1 VKDLK
6 QSMVAGV
13 TGAHGVNAHGL
24 VVLVF
29 LSQNV
34 NVTIQFQ
41 LLGESSVWVNVEG
54 IKSAT
59 SRWA

>member
-1 VKDLK
+1 
-6 QSMVAGV
+6 MVAGA
-13 TGAHGVNAHGL
+13 TGALGVNAHGL
-24 VVLVF
+24 AVLVF

-41 LLGESSVWVNVEG
+41 LLGESSVWVNVGG

-59 SRWA
+59 SR

>member
-1 VKDLK
+1 
-6 QSMVAGV
+6 MVVGV
-13 TGAHGVNAHGL
+13 IGAHGVNAHGL
-24 VVLVF
+24 AVLVF

-41 LLGESSVWVNVEG
+41 LLEESSVWVNVEG

-59 SRWA
+59 SR

>member
-1 VKDLK
+1 VKGLK

-13 TGAHGVNAHGL
+13 TGAHGVNARGL
-24 VVLVF
+24 AVLAF
-29 LSQNV
+29 PSQNG

-59 SRWA
+59 SR

>member
-1 VKDLK
+1 
-6 QSMVAGV
+6 MVAGV

-24 VVLVF
+24 VVLAF

-34 NVTIQFQ
+34 SVTIQFQ
-41 LLGESSVWVNVEG
+41 LLEGSFVWVNVED

-59 SRWA
+59 LR

>member
-1 VKDLK
+1 
-6 QSMVAGV
+6 MVAGV

-24 VVLVF
+24 VVLAF

-54 IKSAT
+54 IKSAA
-59 SRWA
+59 SR